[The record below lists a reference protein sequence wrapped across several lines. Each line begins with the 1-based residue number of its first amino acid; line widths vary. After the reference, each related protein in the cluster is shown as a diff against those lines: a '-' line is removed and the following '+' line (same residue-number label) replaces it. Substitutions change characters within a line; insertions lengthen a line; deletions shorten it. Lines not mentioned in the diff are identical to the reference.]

1 MADSCVLCKASNELL
16 IWENGQVR
24 VINANEPDYPCYT
37 RVIWQQHVKEMT
49 DLSETEQMAFMRLVF
64 CVESVQR
71 QVLNPDKINLA
82 QFGTMVPHLH
92 WHIIPRFRQDRHFPA
107 STWGTPRF
115 TNSEAPTEWHEHLTL
130 MNRLQ
135 PVYHQ
140 ALSRALDKC

>member
-1 MADSCVLCKASNELL
+1 MTDSCVLCRASDEPL
-16 IWENGQVR
+16 IWQNERVR
-24 VINANEPDYPCYT
+24 VIDAAEADYPCYT

-49 DLSETEQMAFMRLVF
+49 DLSSAEQMLFMRFVF

-107 STWGTPRF
+107 STWGSPRF
-115 TNSEAPTEWHEHLTL
+115 SNNEAPDEWHKHLSQ
-130 MNRLQ
+130 MNHLK
-135 PVYHQ
+135 PAYHQ
-140 ALSRALDKC
+140 ALTLALATI